1 MTRLPTFPRWF
12 IVLLT
17 LVLCA
22 SFSFGAPSKRSKHV
36 PSRSANK
43 KVVAKKKSSASVVKK
58 VKSTAGAKSS
68 KARVSKAKTTSTQ
81 RHARTRRTSRSKV
94 KRGRV
99 VSAKATGFVAG
110 GPWLEPTFADST
122 AGDIVDGED
131 LVVRRAAVAALGPL
145 NGTVVVTDPQTGR
158 ILTIVN
164 QQLAFKSGFQ
174 PCSTIKIVAALAGL
188 TEGVIDR
195 ETSVRLYGRTRMN
208 LTDALAKS
216 NNPYFANVG
225 VKLGYDKVAYY
236 AKMYG
241 LGEKAGLDIEEEQ
254 LGTIPDGPP
263 KNGGM
268 GMMTSFG
275 EGIKLTPLQLSALL
289 SAIAN
294 GGTLYYLQY
303 PHSQEEIAHFV
314 PRVKRHL
321 PIEELIPDVTPG
333 MHGATEYGT
342 ARRAAYEAENP
353 IYGKTGTC
361 TDRATP
367 THLGWFGSYNE
378 VAGRKLSVVV
388 LLTGGRHVSG
398 PVASGVAG
406 QIYRTLEEQHF
417 FSTPH
422 TISPVALVS
431 GSSW

>member
-1 MTRLPTFPRWF
+1 M
-12 IVLLT
+12 
-17 LVLCA
+17 
-22 SFSFGAPSKRSKHV
+22 
-36 PSRSANK
+36 
-43 KVVAKKKSSASVVKK
+43 
-58 VKSTAGAKSS
+58 
-68 KARVSKAKTTSTQ
+68 
-81 RHARTRRTSRSKV
+81 

-131 LVVRRAAVAALGPL
+131 LVGSAGRRGGARAFERNCGCHRPPDRPHSDDRQPAAGV
-145 NGTVVVTDPQTGR
+145 
-158 ILTIVN
+158 
-164 QQLAFKSGFQ
+164 KSGFQ

-303 PHSQEEIAHFV
+303 PHSQERSRTSFRESS
-314 PRVKRHL
+314 
-321 PIEELIPDVTPG
+321 D
-333 MHGATEYGT
+333 
-342 ARRAAYEAENP
+342 
-353 IYGKTGTC
+353 TC
-361 TDRATP
+361 R
-367 THLGWFGSYNE
+367 LRS
-378 VAGRKLSVVV
+378 
-388 LLTGGRHVSG
+388 
-398 PVASGVAG
+398 
-406 QIYRTLEEQHF
+406 
-417 FSTPH
+417 
-422 TISPVALVS
+422 
-431 GSSW
+431 